1 MKTLNKKPKTIVIN
15 GRCDIRSIAT
25 LHRHYFNMAEG
36 NLNMSQLVR
45 RSLDTYAEVLVA
57 NKICKPFK
65 STIDAKRYLDQVRM
79 NIPQR
84 NQRNLIEQIQ
94 RETLLED
101 QFSSSYVDNPRRAL
115 RPRTKVE
122 PSLVE
127 KARGIMSS
135 TEKLG
140 DAVERRERELEE
152 TKKQLGVIPN
162 EAD

>member
-1 MKTLNKKPKTIVIN
+1 MTKKPKTIVIN

-45 RSLDTYAEVLVA
+45 RSLDTYAEVLVT
-57 NKICKPFK
+57 NKICKPFT
-65 STIDAKRYLDQVRM
+65 STIDAKVYLDQVRM

-84 NQRNLIEQIQ
+84 NQRNLVEQIQ

-101 QFSSSYVDNPRRAL
+101 QFSPSYVDNPRRAL
-115 RPRTKVE
+115 RSRTKVE

-127 KARGIMSS
+127 KARGILNGP
-135 TEKLG
+135 EKLD
-140 DAVERRERELEE
+140 DAVERRENELEE
-152 TKKQLGVIPN
+152 MKNQMGVIPN
-162 EAD
+162 ETD

>member
-1 MKTLNKKPKTIVIN
+1 MNKKPKTIVIN

-45 RSLDTYAEVLVA
+45 RSLDTYAEVLVT
-57 NKICKPFK
+57 NKICKPFT

-101 QFSSSYVDNPRRAL
+101 QFSSSYVDNPRVAL

-122 PSLVE
+122 QSLVE